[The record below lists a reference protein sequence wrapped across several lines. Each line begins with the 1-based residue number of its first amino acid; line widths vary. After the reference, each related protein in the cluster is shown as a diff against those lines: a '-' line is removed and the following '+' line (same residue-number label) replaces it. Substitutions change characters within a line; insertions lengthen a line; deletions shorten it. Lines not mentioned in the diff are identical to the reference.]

1 MSNRTLTLLMGVVAF
16 LILAVGVVFVVA
28 LAGGGDDDGSSPASP
43 NNGGGGG
50 GSTAG
55 ICEGKSLIVPALD
68 PNGILDP
75 IQVTDTTTSE
85 YVSEIFGGLV
95 TIDLNLQVVG
105 DLAESWTVSPDGKT
119 YTFKLRDNI
128 LFHNNKR
135 VTANDVKYSIERA
148 ADPKNLSPTVEAY
161 LGNVEGVLDKFERG
175 ATEVSGV
182 KVVDERTVAI
192 TLLEPSDYFLEE
204 LTYPVSWVVDQEQ
217 IEKDPRNWTRSPN
230 GTGPF
235 KLVEFK
241 LGDRIRLAR
250 NPNYHLGAPAL
261 EQVTF
266 QLAGGSTRTAYEN
279 NEIHVSGVAADELQS
294 LRDGSSPLA
303 AEYMEIPQMAT
314 AYISLNTKQAPFDD
328 PKVRQAFAMSIDR
341 EEINEVL
348 NFGGSQVADG
358 FIPPPMPGYAES
370 VHSYPYDPARA
381 KELLAES
388 KYASGLPRI
397 VLSYGGRS
405 GDTPNILVR
414 MQEQWKTNL
423 GADVQLEV
431 LDSAAYLRELRRG
444 EFQMSADGWA
454 ADYPDPENFLG
465 KLFGTGS
472 PLNYTGYTN
481 AEVDKLLEQART
493 ETDRERRYADYQQAE
508 QAFLDDAAV
517 IPTFWPVDHL
527 LVKSCVKNYPNT
539 SMSIPK
545 YRYIDISKD

>member
-28 LAGGGDDDGSSPASP
+28 LAGGGDDDGTPASP
-43 NNGGGGG
+43 NNNNGG
-50 GSTAG
+50 GSATG
-55 ICEGKSLIVPALD
+55 ICEGKSLIIPGTDPA
-68 PNGILDP
+68 GILDP
-75 IQVTDTTTSE
+75 IQVTDTSTSE

-95 TIDLNLQVVG
+95 TISLDLEVVG

-135 VTANDVKYSIERA
+135 VTADDVKYSFERA
-148 ADPKNLSPTVEAY
+148 ADPKNLSPTVKAY
-161 LGNVEGVLDKFERG
+161 LGNVQGVLDKFEGG
-175 ATEVSGV
+175 ASEVSGV
-182 KVVDERTVAI
+182 QVVDARTI
-192 TLLEPSDYFLEE
+192 TIALIEPSDYFLEE
-204 LTYPVSWVVDQEQ
+204 LTYPVSWVVDREQ

-235 KLVEFK
+235 KLAEFK
-241 LGDRIRLAR
+241 PSDRIRLVR
-250 NPNYHLGAPAL
+250 NPNYHLGAPGL
-261 EQVTF
+261 EEVIF

-279 NEIHVSGVAADELQS
+279 NEIHVSGVAADELES
-294 LRDGSSPLA
+294 LRDGTSPRA
-303 AEYMEIPQMAT
+303 GEYMEIPQMST
-314 AYISLNTKQAPFDD
+314 AYISLNTTKAPFDD

-348 NFGGSQVADG
+348 NFGGSEVADG
-358 FIPPPMPGYAES
+358 FIPPSMPGYAES
-370 VHSYPYDPARA
+370 VHSYQYDPGRA

-388 KYASGLPRI
+388 KYAGGLPRI
-397 VLSYGGRS
+397 ILSYGGRS

-414 MQEQWKTNL
+414 MQEQWKANL

-431 LDSAAYLRELRRG
+431 LDSAAYLREMRRG
-444 EFQMSADGWA
+444 DFQMSADGWA

-481 AEVDKLLEQART
+481 SEVDTLLTRART

-508 QAFLDDAAV
+508 QVFLDDAAI
-517 IPTFWPVDHL
+517 IPTFWPVEHL
-527 LVKSCVKNYPNT
+527 LVKSCVKNYPNV